1 MNYQGIAPANR
12 SLSKMTSGILRVSY
26 LLLNTYSEAL
36 SPPYCLRLRLGFQFS
51 KAVAIHIL
59 SLSFHPLNVPKSF

>member
-1 MNYQGIAPANR
+1 MNYQGIVPANR

-36 SPPYCLRLRLGFQFS
+36 SPPYRLRLRFKLG

-59 SLSFHPLNVPKSF
+59 NLSFQPLNVLESF

>member
-1 MNYQGIAPANR
+1 MVTEMNYQGIVPASR

-36 SPPYCLRLRLGFQFS
+36 SPPYRLRLRLGFQLG
-51 KAVAIHIL
+51 KAVAIHV
-59 SLSFHPLNVPKSF
+59 S